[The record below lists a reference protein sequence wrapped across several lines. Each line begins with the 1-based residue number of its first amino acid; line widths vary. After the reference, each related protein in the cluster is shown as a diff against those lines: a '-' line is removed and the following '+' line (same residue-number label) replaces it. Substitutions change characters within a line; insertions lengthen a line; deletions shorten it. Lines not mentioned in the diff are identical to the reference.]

1 MPGGGHLVQQRVEVT
16 APTMLRLAA
25 VRKLPA
31 NAPAAKTRVALY
43 PADVCAGGCA
53 LLRDSTAV

>member
-1 MPGGGHLVQQRVEVT
+1 MPGGGHLLQQRLEVT
-16 APTMLRLAA
+16 ARTMLRLAA

-43 PADVCAGGCA
+43 PTDVCADGYA
-53 LLRDSTAV
+53 LLCDPTAA